1 MMIIDPVTLGDVT
14 FSRASTAT
22 YFDKSGLL
30 QTALANA
37 LRVTYD
43 PADLTKAPYVLVE
56 PAATNLATG
65 SSTLTTGWVGTT
77 SVAASG
83 KSYYGIPYQ
92 RISKTLGTA
101 NEQWSLSFGSVSVG
115 QKVVATLVVRGDSTA
130 NATIGL
136 YDTAIASWGSDSDSK
151 ARIVSGPGTIAQ
163 LAGGVFNLAQLSP
176 VGDTLVEI
184 TRTYGSS
191 GTGALLIYP
200 GGSTSTTVGA
210 SIQATRV
217 QVELDRAT
225 SYIPTTTAPVTR
237 AADVLGT
244 GSGLVYSNVPITET
258 LYSGSTT
265 YAKDA
270 LVYNPA
276 TYAMYQSLVAGN
288 VGNALTDT
296 SKWVPL
302 QTVVNRR
309 MMLDSYNNTQTS
321 NPEEILI
328 VLSPQ
333 ALAQG
338 VYIGNADAS
347 EVRISCFDPT
357 DGVVYRETQNL
368 IIPDSGSSFYNW
380 CFKRIRKKS
389 YAVSVQLPPYY
400 SGFVTIL
407 LKKPG
412 GTARCGMCVVGPLV
426 DVGLSQYGLSREIKD
441 YSTVNFNFD
450 GTSNVVKRNFAKV
463 MDVDLILDNDMI
475 DSVIESLEGYRQKP
489 VAWIGAAAYGS
500 ACLFGTYTSFKNVI
514 QYPTQSAMSLQIQ
527 GTV

>member
-1 MMIIDPVTLGDVT
+1 MMIIDPVALGDVT
-14 FSRASTAT
+14 ISRPSPKWV
-22 YFDKSGLL
+22 FDKTG
-30 QTALANA
+30 ALVQVPAGTFA
-37 LRVTYD
+37 ISYD
-43 PADLTKAPYVLVE
+43 PADLTKAPYAVVE
-56 PAATNLATG
+56 PAATNLVTA
-65 SSTLTTGWVGTT
+65 SDSLTTGWSGTA

-83 KSYYGIPYQ
+83 KTYFGRPYQ
-92 RISKTLGTA
+92 RITKTLSTPF
-101 NEQWSLSFGSVSVG
+101 EQLTSNFGAVIGG
-115 QKVVATLVVRGDSTA
+115 QTVVLTIALRGDSSA
-130 NATIGL
+130 NATVGL
-136 YDTAIASWGSDSDSK
+136 YDTTGASFGNSGDAQ
-151 ARIVSGPGTIAQ
+151 ARIVSGPGTITQ
-163 LAGGVFNLAQLSP
+163 LTGGAFNVAQLSP
-176 VGDTLVEI
+176 VGDTILEI
-184 TRTYGSS
+184 KRTYSS
-191 GTGALLIYP
+191 NGTGALLIYP
-200 GGSTSTTVGA
+200 GGTTSTTIGD

-217 QVELDRAT
+217 QIELDRAS

-237 AADVLGT
+237 AADVLGA

-258 LYSGSTT
+258 PYSGSTT

-270 LVYNPA
+270 QVYDPT
-276 TYAMYQSLVAGN
+276 TYSMYQSLVAGN
-288 VGNALTDT
+288 AGNALSDT

-302 QTVVNRR
+302 QTVVNRW

-347 EVRISCFDPT
+347 EVRISCYDPT
-357 DGVVYRETQNL
+357 DGVVYQETQNL
-368 IIPDSGSSFYNW
+368 IILDTGSSFYNW
-380 CFKRIRKKS
+380 CFKRIRRRS

-400 SGFVTIL
+400 SGLVTIL
-407 LKKPG
+407 LKKPS
-412 GTARCGMCVVGPLV
+412 GTAKCGMCVVGPLV
-426 DVGLSQYGLSREIKD
+426 DVGLSQYGLSREIRD

-463 MDVDLILDNDMI
+463 MDVDVLLDNDMI

-489 VAWIGAAAYGS
+489 VAWIGAAGYGS

-514 QYPTQSAMSLQIQ
+514 QYPTQSAMNLQIQ